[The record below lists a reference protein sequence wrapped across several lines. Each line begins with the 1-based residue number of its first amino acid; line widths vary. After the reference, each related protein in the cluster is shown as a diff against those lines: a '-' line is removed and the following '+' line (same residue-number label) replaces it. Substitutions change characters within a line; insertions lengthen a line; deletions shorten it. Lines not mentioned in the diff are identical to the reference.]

1 MKHLFPEKF
10 EIKVTKNEDDVDIN
24 SINNHFNKLKLFN
37 FSIEQDFKHEIDEN
51 EVEVKQ
57 NEDFSFDL
65 NMVNDLLK
73 QNSEFLKNISTNK

>member
-51 EVEVKQ
+51 DVEVKP
-57 NEDFSFDL
+57 NEDYSFNL

-73 QNSEFLKNISTNK
+73 QNSEFLKNISNN